1 MTSASDPQSFS
12 VIAGDKHSE
21 VPLTLD
27 EPVPQ
32 ALGFFDQFGLWGNL
46 GVSLLGFTGAIFVL
60 QPNGA
65 GTPELSIVASVS
77 AIVVGTVLG
86 TLVVALSGVAGART
100 GAPAMVLLRGLFGR
114 RLSYVP
120 TVMNVIQL
128 LGWGIFE
135 LVTIAT
141 AAHTVE
147 PGLARW
153 AYIVMAGVITGLLT
167 LRPLG
172 AIRILRR
179 VATPVVLVV
188 LVYLSVELLGHRL
201 PSFTHGTWSG
211 YWAASDTVI
220 AVAVSF
226 APLAADYTR
235 HSRSTRTAFL
245 GAFVGYSLTQILC
258 YVIGL
263 IALVTVAKNPSD
275 IYGAFIAVPLG
286 SLCFALL
293 ATRELDQ
300 SFADVYSTV
309 VSVQNLRPLW
319 DRRVLALGISFLATA
334 LALLINIADY
344 ENFLVLLGSV
354 FVPMSAVFIV
364 DFFVLARG
372 NWSLSGNAR
381 RSTMLIPW
389 ACGFVIYQFINPGYI
404 SWWVSMWSHVAAF
417 AHFHTRAWMSA
428 SLLSFVVSGVATLI
442 TGAITQ
448 LIVRRRG
455 PSVGF
460 DQVEPLDTHAQP

>member
-1 MTSASDPQSFS
+1 MTSASDSQSFS
-12 VIAGDKHSE
+12 VVAGDKHSE

-60 QPNGA
+60 QPNGT
-65 GTPELSIVASVS
+65 GTRELSLAASVT

-120 TVMNVIQL
+120 TVMNIIQL

-141 AAHTVE
+141 AAHTVA

-153 AYIVMAGVITGLLT
+153 EYIVMAGAITGLLT

-188 LVYLSVELLGHRL
+188 LVYLSVELLGHHV

-235 HSRSTRTAFL
+235 HSRSTRTAFF

-293 ATRELDQ
+293 AARELDQ

-319 DRRVLALGISFLATA
+319 DRRVLALGVSLLSTA

-364 DFFVLARG
+364 DFFILARG
-372 NWSLSGNAR
+372 TWSLSGHAR

-389 ACGFVIYQFINPGYI
+389 AFGFVIYQFINPGYI
-404 SWWVSMWSHVAAF
+404 SWWVSMWSHVANF
-417 AHFHTRAWMSA
+417 VHFHNRAWMSA
-428 SLLSFVVSGVATLI
+428 SLTSFVVSGAATLV
-442 TGAITQ
+442 TGAVSHMIA
-448 LIVRRRG
+448 RRRG
-455 PSVGF
+455 QPDEGEL
-460 DQVEPLDTHAQP
+460 VESLEAPVRP